1 MSEEIGG
8 GTLGVIGA
16 GIVAAITGAL
26 SWIAGRGRRNVEA
39 AETRAETEIIDRLRE
54 EVARLSA
61 RMTSLE
67 ESESRLRAEA
77 SLLRSRVWE
86 LEAHIQRAG
95 ISLPP
100 SSPVA

>member
-16 GIVAAITGAL
+16 GVVAAVTGAL

-61 RMTSLE
+61 RMTTLE
-67 ESESRLRAEA
+67 ESETRLRAEA
-77 SLLRSRVWE
+77 SHLRARVWE
-86 LEAHIQRAG
+86 LEAHIQHAG
-95 ISLPP
+95 IGLPP
-100 SSPVA
+100 AGASA